1 MNSILFSNN
10 SFQNL
15 ASIIFIFPTVSN
27 ILKLSLSS
35 YRIFLDRNNSLSYPI
50 IFLLLFDNNILRK
63 DRFNK
68 LFLSL
73 SSPTSAIPT
82 HIDSPIAIPSLV
94 IHQNISPSNL
104 RRCSISIILAHESKR
119 TRTQRWNDFSAQLEL
134 GVYERTSERERKR
147 ERERI
152 H

>member
-35 YRIFLDRNNSLSYPI
+35 YRIFLDRNNSLSYSI